1 MAGRTYQKAEDPND
15 PAGLVSTAFVTAI
28 GREPRADELARGVK
42 FLQDQAEIIS
52 GRDLPTSLP
61 VPMPE
66 GPTPAQASA
75 MVDFCHALLNLNEFV
90 FVD

>member
-1 MAGRTYQKAEDPND
+1 
-15 PAGLVSTAFVTAI
+15 L
-28 GREPRADELARGVK
+28 
-42 FLQDQAEIIS
+42 IS
-52 GRDLPTSLP
+52 GRDVSTSLP

-75 MVDFCHALLNLNEFV
+75 LVDFCHALLNLNEFV